1 MLISQRSGHHET
13 RSKKQRRP
21 LGTGEGEEQSS
32 PRRRPLGAGEGE
44 EQSSRRRRP
53 LGIGEGEEQSSRRC
67 QEEAALLTPQ
77 FQPSETPEPLPSS
90 TVRESI
96 CIVLSD

>member
-21 LGTGEGEEQSS
+21 LGT
-32 PRRRPLGAGEGE
+32 GEGE

>member
-32 PRRRPLGAGEGE
+32 RWRRPLGT
-44 EQSSRRRRP
+44 
-53 LGIGEGEEQSSRRC
+53 GEGEEQSSRRC

>member
-1 MLISQRSGHHET
+1 VLISQRSGHHET

-32 PRRRPLGAGEGE
+32 RRRRPLGA
-44 EQSSRRRRP
+44 
-53 LGIGEGEEQSSRRC
+53 GEGEEQSSRRC

>member
-32 PRRRPLGAGEGE
+32 
-44 EQSSRRRRP
+44 RRRRP
-53 LGIGEGEEQSSRRC
+53 LGTREGEEQSSRRC

>member
-32 PRRRPLGAGEGE
+32 RRRRPLGA
-44 EQSSRRRRP
+44 
-53 LGIGEGEEQSSRRC
+53 GEGEEQSSRRC